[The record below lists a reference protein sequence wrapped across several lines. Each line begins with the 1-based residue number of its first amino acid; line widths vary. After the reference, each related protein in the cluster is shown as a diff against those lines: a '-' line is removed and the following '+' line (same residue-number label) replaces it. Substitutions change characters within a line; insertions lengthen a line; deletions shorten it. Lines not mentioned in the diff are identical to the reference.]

1 MHELVDYCI
10 RTDACLCSPVRLA
23 NAHCLQH
30 WVLHRVIRSQRTV
43 HGIAIIA
50 DVDDLLRIN
59 RNFDVTRAFGLGN
72 HGDELL
78 LGCYPAPNGNNVG
91 GSFALMYPS
100 I

>member
-1 MHELVDYCI
+1 M
-10 RTDACLCSPVRLA
+10 
-23 NAHCLQH
+23 
-30 WVLHRVIRSQRTV
+30 LHRVIRSQRTV
-43 HGIAIIA
+43 HGIAIIV

-91 GSFALMYPS
+91 GSFALMCPS
-100 I
+100 IQQQMNAQGIPMFILLRLLHRSKGFVYL

>member
-1 MHELVDYCI
+1 MLH
-10 RTDACLCSPVRLA
+10 R
-23 NAHCLQH
+23 
-30 WVLHRVIRSQRTV
+30 VLHRVNRSQRTV
-43 HGIAIIA
+43 HGIAISA
-50 DVDDLLRIN
+50 DVEELLQIN
-59 RNFDVTRAFGLGN
+59 RNSDVTRAFGLRN